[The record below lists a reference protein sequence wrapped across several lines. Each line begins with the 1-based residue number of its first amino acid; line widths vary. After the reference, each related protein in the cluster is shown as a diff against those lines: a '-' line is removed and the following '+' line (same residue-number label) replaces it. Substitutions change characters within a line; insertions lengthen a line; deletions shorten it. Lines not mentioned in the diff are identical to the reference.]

1 MLGVNIC
8 NLDLQAVDNRW
19 SRLYGEKSCTVFLK
33 NLNFFSTE
41 ERKTWIYWM

>member
-19 SRLYGEKSCTVFLK
+19 SRLYGEKSC